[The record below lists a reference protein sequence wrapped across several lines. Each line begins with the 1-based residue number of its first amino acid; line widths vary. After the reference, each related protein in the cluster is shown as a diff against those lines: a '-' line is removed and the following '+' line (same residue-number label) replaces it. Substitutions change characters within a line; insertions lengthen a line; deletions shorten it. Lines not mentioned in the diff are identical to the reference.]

1 MTPFAYPYEVT
12 SPALHLS
19 VAGSGARDALFLP
32 GIGHFGDH
40 GRPIADGL
48 RGTHTTYLADLPGTG
63 RSPATTG
70 MRHLADVVPVIERTL
85 DDRGIDRLDVIGHS
99 LGGMVG
105 IEFALARPRRVRS
118 LTLLDSGYWRVPRM
132 PFAMMGPLG
141 ALVPAVNLAH
151 HVVGD
156 RIFWGKPANAHQ
168 PGATFDHE
176 QDLAEITAAAGSFL
190 MAAYRAR
197 PAERLRQVTVPC
209 LLVYGRRGIGV
220 EREAAARSAGTQP
233 NVSVIGLQGGH
244 DVHRDDPAT
253 VDVVRRFLED

>member
-1 MTPFAYPYEVT
+1 MRSAT
-12 SPALHLS
+12 LHLS
-19 VAGSGARDALFLP
+19 AAGSGARTALFLP

-40 GRPIADGL
+40 GRPIAEGL

-63 RSPATTG
+63 RSPAATG
-70 MRHLADVVPVIERTL
+70 IRHLSDVVPVIERAL
-85 DDRGIDRLDVIGHS
+85 DERGIGRLDVIGHS

-105 IEFALARPRRVRS
+105 IEFAVARSRRVRS

-156 RIFWGKPANAHQ
+156 RIFGGKPANAH
-168 PGATFDHE
+168 PSGATLDHE
-176 QDLAEITAAAGSFL
+176 HDLAEIAAAGSFL

-209 LLVYGRRGIGV
+209 LLVYGSRGISV